1 MDIDEHV
8 TKLVNEKLNSVKNFS
23 IFTNLNFIKTMENKS
38 QNGHPKGLWY
48 LFGTEMWERFGYYL
62 MLGIFSLYMVDGWN
76 NGGMGFDAA
85 KKSDIYGTYLGLV
98 YLTPFI
104 GGLLADRILGY
115 RRSIVIGGLMMSAGY
130 FMLSLHTVP
139 SFYLALF
146 FIILGNGFFKPNIST
161 LVGNLYSSDEMK
173 DKKDAGYNIFY
184 MGINIGAFI
193 CNFVAA
199 FMRINYGWGYA
210 FAAAGVG
217 MLVGVVIFL
226 LGTKHIKHVD
236 VVKPVEKG
244 DMSTVKILGL
254 TVVPM
259 FIFGVIGYLIPGNFL
274 GSDTND
280 AFIIGC
286 LPVIAFFI
294 YLAFTAEAKESRAIK
309 ALLAVFTCVIL
320 FFAIFHQ
327 NGDALTVWAE
337 DHTNRNMSEGVAK
350 TADKIGMAIKIENSV
365 FVKDGGL
372 PYENWYLYGLENF
385 PDKTEKDRL
394 LSKDFKK
401 KSSTIISSLN
411 YNKNS
416 TINLLPSISK
426 IVISDSLNDKIN
438 QFTINKDDNVKRG
451 LLNIYSTPKSQLPD
465 GFSDKDYVK
474 KILID
479 FEKENSLLIKENF
492 EIEKNPDYNLKK
504 VQIDE
509 FLEYR
514 KNKFEEDS
522 EKLKNTISKL
532 KDYEY
537 VEKEINLKLL
547 NKLKFVYESEIN
559 DKNKIDKAKIFIY
572 EKNEKIINDNN
583 LAIEQFKFISENNE
597 FKNPVKPIKDL
608 KLYSTE
614 LYQSINPF
622 WVVVLTPVV
631 VGFFGFMRR
640 KKKEPSTP
648 TKIAIGLIITALSA
662 LVMVGAVFATNGLSA
677 KAGSLWLFASYGVI
691 TIGELCLSPMGLS
704 LVSKLSPPRITALMM
719 GGFFLAI
726 SVGNKLS
733 GMLSSLWETIPE
745 KQNFFLLNFGLV
757 LAAAVVLILM
767 LKWLNKVMRENNVI

>member
-1 MDIDEHV
+1 MSEQ
-8 TKLVNEKLNSVKNFS
+8 VK
-23 IFTNLNFIKTMENKS
+23 T
-38 QNGHPKGLWY
+38 GHPKGLWY

-62 MLGIFSLYMVDGWN
+62 MLGIFSLYMIDGWN

-130 FMLSLHTVP
+130 FLLSIHSMTT
-139 SFYLALF
+139 FYMALLL
-146 FIILGNGFFKPNIST
+146 IILGNGFFKPNIST
-161 LVGNLYSSDEMK
+161 LVGNLYSGDDMK

-199 FMRINYGWGYA
+199 YMRINYGWGHA

-217 MLVGVVIFL
+217 MLVGVAIFL

-236 VVKPVEKG
+236 VVKPVQAG
-244 DMSTVKILGL
+244 DMPTLKILGL
-254 TVVPM
+254 TVLPM
-259 FIFGVIGYLIPGNFL
+259 FVFGIIGYMIPGNFL

-337 DHTNRNMSEGVAK
+337 DHTDRNMPAAVSNV
-350 TADKIGMAIKIENSV
+350 ADKVGMAQVVVNNDIVSADQAT
-365 FVKDGGL
+365 F
-372 PYENWYLYGLENF
+372 
-385 PDKTEKDRL
+385 DKTIGEMRAKEEAMPA
-394 LSKDFKK
+394 
-401 KSSTIISSLN
+401 IS
-411 YNKNS
+411 
-416 TINLLPSISK
+416 
-426 IVISDSLNDKIN
+426 V
-438 QFTINKDDNVKRG
+438 
-451 LLNIYSTPKSQLPD
+451 
-465 GFSDKDYVK
+465 
-474 KILID
+474 
-479 FEKENSLLIKENF
+479 E
-492 EIEKNPDYNLKK
+492 EI
-504 VQIDE
+504 
-509 FLEYR
+509 
-514 KNKFEEDS
+514 
-522 EKLKNTISKL
+522 
-532 KDYEY
+532 
-537 VEKEINLKLL
+537 
-547 NKLKFVYESEIN
+547 
-559 DKNKIDKAKIFIY
+559 KAKGNFSGEIAQLESSRKYFSTLPADQVPA
-572 EKNEKIINDNN
+572 KGAN
-583 LAIEQFKFISENNE
+583 
-597 FKNPVKPIKDL
+597 L

-614 LYQSINPF
+614 SINPF
-622 WVVVLTPVV
+622 WVVLLTPLV
-631 VGFFGFMRR
+631 VGFFGWMRR

-648 TKIAIGLIITALSA
+648 TKIFLGLVITALSA
-662 LVMVGAVFATNGLSA
+662 LVMVGAVFATNDMSM
-677 KAGSLWLFASYGVI
+677 KASSWWLIASYGVI

-733 GMLSSLWETIPE
+733 GMLSSLWESMPE
-745 KQNFFLLNFGLV
+745 KQNFFYLNFGLV
-757 LAAAVVLILM
+757 MAAAVALFLM
-767 LKWLNKVMRENNVI
+767 LKWLNNVMKENNVQ